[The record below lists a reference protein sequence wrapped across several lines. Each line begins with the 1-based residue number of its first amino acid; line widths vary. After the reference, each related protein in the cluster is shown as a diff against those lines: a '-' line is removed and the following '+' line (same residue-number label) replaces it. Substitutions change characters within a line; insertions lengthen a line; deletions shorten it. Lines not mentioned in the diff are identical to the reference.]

1 MSEEKRQLTVVETS
15 HVAITSLVDHYTM
28 VLREQERTHAIE
40 RSIMRAKAAALQG
53 MAQQALRFANT
64 SNTPD
69 LVIEELKKFAE
80 VVERGE

>member
-40 RSIMRAKAAALQG
+40 RSIMRAKSEALRAK
-53 MAQQALRFANT
+53 AQQVLRFANT
-64 SNTPD
+64 SNTD